1 MEADCVSRREHEE
14 FARRMEDE
22 NHRQN
27 RRLEVL
33 EENVRQI
40 GELTVSVERL
50 ACSMEN
56 MAQEV
61 HRQAECLDNI
71 EKEPAAKWQ
80 GMKKKAIETAV
91 TVIVTALVIGAVMLI
106 AQYIR

>member
-91 TVIVTALVIGAVMLI
+91 TVIVTALVIGAVMLV

>member
-1 MEADCVSRREHEE
+1 MEDCISRREHEE

-22 NHRQN
+22 DHRQN

-40 GELTVSVERL
+40 GDLTVSVERL
-50 ACSMEN
+50 ACSMES

-80 GMKKKAIETAV
+80 GVKKKAVETTV
-91 TVIVTALVIGAVMLI
+91 TVIVTALVIGVVAMVAM
-106 AQYIR
+106 YIR